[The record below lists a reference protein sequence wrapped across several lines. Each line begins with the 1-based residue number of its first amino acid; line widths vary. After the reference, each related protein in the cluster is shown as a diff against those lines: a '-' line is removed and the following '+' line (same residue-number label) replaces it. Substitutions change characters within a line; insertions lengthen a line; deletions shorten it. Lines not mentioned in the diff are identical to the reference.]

1 MLQVGARL
9 SLKAGRYAEALG
21 MVEAALKLTSEFNLN
36 GLARLNYMR
45 GKILQ
50 AAAHPAARLT
60 FPFSAIKVDAEVCVL
75 TSIRVCVPLFPCVEV
90 SVPSCACI
98 SLTA

>member
-50 AAAHPAARLT
+50 AAAHPAARIA
-60 FPFSAIKVDAEVCVL
+60 FPFSAIKVDADVRVPACNLWLVPMFSCVDA
-75 TSIRVCVPLFPCVEV
+75 
-90 SVPSCACI
+90 SVLACAYI
-98 SLTA
+98 SH